1 MSLDKAADQLAREIE
16 HTIKEGEQYL
26 EEEAPTFPPR
36 SGKYE
41 QDRNGGAIP
50 VEKIMEQMN
59 SNG

>member
-16 HTIKEGEQYL
+16 HTIKEGEEYL

-41 QDRNGGAIP
+41 QERNGGAIP
-50 VEKIMEQMN
+50 VKEIMDRV
-59 SNG
+59 SNDG